1 MLQSTCSFV
10 NFRWG
15 CKVSLVSPR
24 TITVD
29 CSGNI
34 VVVIEAVAVAV
45 VVVGLSMKS
54 FSNLEILVATYV
66 EHF

>member
-1 MLQSTCSFV
+1 M
-10 NFRWG
+10 
-15 CKVSLVSPR
+15 SLVSPR